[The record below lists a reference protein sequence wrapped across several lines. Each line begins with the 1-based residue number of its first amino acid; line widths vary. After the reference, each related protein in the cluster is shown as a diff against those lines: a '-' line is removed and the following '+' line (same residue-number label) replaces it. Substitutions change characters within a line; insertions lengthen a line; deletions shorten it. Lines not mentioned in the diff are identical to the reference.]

1 MVEKERDEAIE
12 KCKDL
17 ETQLQNFKSSNS
29 SLEENFKWQANQM
42 VTLQGELVTQE
53 QKITE
58 LNKLL
63 QDALLTSQ
71 SVRKELTAEIT
82 RISEQSNTALYNAA
96 KKYAEEKEALQ
107 AETEAYQ
114 TQAAMYNE
122 DFKSEKKDRENLHA
136 RLLRK
141 EEELATKEKELQSTR
156 QRFEEELQ
164 TKNQQVKQYK
174 RQVDTVKAD
183 LDKCQMELNQV

>member
-1 MVEKERDEAIE
+1 
-12 KCKDL
+12 
-17 ETQLQNFKSSNS
+17 
-29 SLEENFKWQANQM
+29 M

-71 SVRKELTAEIT
+71 SVRKELTDEIT

-107 AETEAYQ
+107 TEMEVYR
-114 TQAAMYNE
+114 TQVSATFTVHCICMYTVVTCVKS
-122 DFKSEKKDRENLHA
+122 FKHSIRCLK
-136 RLLRK
+136 
-141 EEELATKEKELQSTR
+141 
-156 QRFEEELQ
+156 
-164 TKNQQVKQYK
+164 
-174 RQVDTVKAD
+174 
-183 LDKCQMELNQV
+183 